1 MAPEESGGEVEV
13 AEDDE
18 ERLARRAP
26 AAEYDEERLA
36 RRAAAL
42 RHVRRFG
49 DPVLKSRAVPVTE
62 FDDELRA
69 SLDRMAH
76 LMDEA
81 IGVGLSAN
89 QVGELRRML
98 VYRVEEDGDCQAL
111 VNPQIEWFSEEK
123 EAGFEGCLSLP
134 EVGLEIE
141 RPARIR
147 VRAHDP
153 FGEEFEIEA
162 EGLEA
167 RVIQHEVDHLD
178 GVLILDRASRSDRR
192 EAMKTLREALRES

>member
-1 MAPEESGGEVEV
+1 MAPEELDEEVE
-13 AEDDE
+13 
-18 ERLARRAP
+18 AP
-26 AAEYDEERLA
+26 EYDEERLA

-49 DPVLKSRAVPVTE
+49 DPVLKSQAAPVTE

-76 LMDEA
+76 LMEEA
-81 IGVGLSAN
+81 IGVGLAAN

-98 VYRVEEDGDCQAL
+98 VYRVEEEGDYQAL
-111 VNPQIEWFSEEK
+111 VNPEIEWFSDEK
-123 EAGFEGCLSLP
+123 EPGFEGCLSLP
-134 EVGLEIE
+134 EVSLEIE

-147 VRAHDP
+147 VRAHDR
-153 FGEEFEIEA
+153 FGKERSFEA

>member
-1 MAPEESGGEVEV
+1 MAPEELDEEVE
-13 AEDDE
+13 
-18 ERLARRAP
+18 AP
-26 AAEYDEERLA
+26 EYDEERLA

-49 DPVLKSRAVPVTE
+49 DPVLKSRATPVTE
-62 FDDELRA
+62 FDEELRA

-81 IGVGLSAN
+81 IGVGLAAN

-98 VYRVEEDGDCQAL
+98 VYRVEEEGDYQAL

-123 EAGFEGCLSLP
+123 EPGLEGCLSLP
-134 EVGLEIE
+134 EVSLEIE

-147 VRAHDP
+147 VRAHDRH
-153 FGEEFEIEA
+153 GEERQFEA

>member
-1 MAPEESGGEVEV
+1 MAEPETPEV
-13 AEDDE
+13 AEE
-18 ERLARRAP
+18 PEF
-26 AAEYDEERLA
+26 DEERLA

-42 RHVRRFG
+42 EHVRQFG
-49 DPVLKSRAVPVTE
+49 DPVLKSRAAAVTE

-69 SLDRMAH
+69 ALDRMAH
-76 LMDEA
+76 LMEEA
-81 IGVGLSAN
+81 IGVGLAAN

-98 VYRVEEDGDCQAL
+98 VYRVDEESGYQAL

-123 EAGFEGCLSLP
+123 EPGFEGCLSLP
-134 EVGLEIE
+134 EVSLEIE
-141 RPARIR
+141 RPVSIR
-147 VRAHDP
+147 VRAHDRWGNEQS
-153 FGEEFEIEA
+153 FEA

-192 EAMKTLREALRES
+192 EAMRTLREQLRGS